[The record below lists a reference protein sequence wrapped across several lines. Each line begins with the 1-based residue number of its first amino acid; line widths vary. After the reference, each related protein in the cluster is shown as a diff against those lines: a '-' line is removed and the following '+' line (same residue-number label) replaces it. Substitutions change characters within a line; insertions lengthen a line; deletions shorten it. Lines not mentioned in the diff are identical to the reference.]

1 MTEFSG
7 RILGIDYGSKRTGI
21 AISDPMGIIAQP
33 QEVIQYSDSEE
44 LVARVG
50 TLVSEK
56 DIRKI
61 VVGIPKTLSNG
72 ESEMTKTVSAFVKD
86 LQSSY
91 PDIEII
97 TWDERLTSMQA
108 DRVLIEAGV
117 RREKRKTRIDSLAAS
132 IMLQSYLDFLQQ
144 TKSEKHEIKE

>member
-1 MTEFSG
+1 MTDFSG

-21 AISDPMGIIAQP
+21 AVSDPMGIIAQP
-33 QEVIQYSDSEE
+33 LETIQYSASEE
-44 LVARVG
+44 LIAKIG

-56 DIRKI
+56 DIHKI

-86 LQSSY
+86 LQSHY

-108 DRVLIEAGV
+108 DRILIEAGV

-144 TKSEKHEIKE
+144 TKSGKHEIKE